1 MPSKFFPDSV
11 CNLRAIISSFVVIA
25 FIIIIIIIIVENVTN
40 SYQTKH
46 YSLDDTYVITV
57 LILDVFAILNVASIE

>member
-1 MPSKFFPDSV
+1 MPSRFFPDSV

-25 FIIIIIIIIVENVTN
+25 FIIITIIIVENVTN

-57 LILDVFAILNVASIE
+57 LILDVFAIQKVASIE